1 MRIVLDIEANG
12 LNPTDVW
19 CVVTRDIDN
28 DEVRLFSGEA
38 LQKEFPVWI
47 SGADQIIGHNCLE
60 YDIPVL
66 RRLLG
71 CNIPDEVVYDTLV
84 VGRVL
89 DSGRADGHSLESY
102 GQLLKH
108 PKTEHNDWSKFSPE
122 MLEYCK
128 NDVELNLKLYRY
140 FDRIISRNR
149 EAFRK
154 AIECEHRIQCM
165 CLEMSRNGF
174 VFDIHGLEELD
185 ASLAASISEL
195 DEKIKGSFPDKVE
208 IIQLKTKTKEKVTP
222 FNPRSVRQI
231 VERLHEAGWKP
242 YERTK
247 TYITKKRNR
256 EKISET
262 LDTYGWKVNE
272 ANLSTLPE
280 DAPEGCKYLIEHIL
294 LSARRRTLAEWR
306 AAFVNSTGRIH
317 GRYNPLGTVT
327 QRCSHSNPNMGNIA
341 TKKTIKYNSQRLRT
355 LATDLGGRMRS
366 FWLAPEG
373 GWLVG
378 FNLEA
383 TNVTCTHQHTMSIIR
398 SGQRESAGLEPST
411 ETWKR
416 IAVYDPSMASLL
428 QTTTEWLQSK
438 NVNVSSV
445 VKKNHWWSIIV
456 IEQGE
461 LEDCYADTVI
471 RALGGSKVSNW
482 SYSLTSE
489 NKKFNEGFLV
499 GTDMESAHL
508 RIFAHL
514 IDDKEFTQ
522 SLISGKK
529 EDGTDPHSVNKRR
542 LGILCPDRDR
552 AKTFIFSFLNGAGA
566 SKVAEIFGCSLP
578 EATEVL
584 DAYVKAYPGL
594 EKLKQEVI
602 PRDAQRG
609 YFVGIDGRLVKADSE
624 HKMIGMYL
632 QNMESVLMKYAWIDW
647 YDELCKG
654 RMDVRPVN
662 WVHDEWVTECL
673 GDEGLAHQV
682 GKRQSESIRR
692 TGERFSLRC
701 PMGGEYKV
709 GKNWLEVH

>member
-28 DEVRLFSGEA
+28 DEVRLFYGEA

-108 PKTEHNDWSKFSPE
+108 PKTEHSDWSKFSPE

-208 IIQLKTKTKEKVTP
+208 IIQLKTKTKTVVTP

-262 LDTYGWKVNE
+262 LDRYGWKVNE

-294 LSARRRTLAEWR
+294 LSARRRTLSEWR
-306 AAFVNSTGRIH
+306 AAYDHSDQRIH
-317 GRYNPLGTVT
+317 GRFNPLGTVT
-327 QRCSHSNPNMGNIA
+327 QRCSHAAPNMGNIA
-341 TKKTIKYNSQRLRT
+341 TKKTIKYNSERLRS
-355 LATDLGGRMRS
+355 LAIDLGGRMRS
-366 FWLAPEG
+366 FWMAPEG
-373 GWLVG
+373 GW
-378 FNLEA
+378 
-383 TNVTCTHQHTMSIIR
+383 
-398 SGQRESAGLEPST
+398 
-411 ETWKR
+411 
-416 IAVYDPSMASLL
+416 
-428 QTTTEWLQSK
+428 
-438 NVNVSSV
+438 
-445 VKKNHWWSIIV
+445 
-456 IEQGE
+456 
-461 LEDCYADTVI
+461 
-471 RALGGSKVSNW
+471 
-482 SYSLTSE
+482 
-489 NKKFNEGFLV
+489 LV

-594 EKLKQEVI
+594 EKLKQETL
-602 PRDAQRG
+602 PFYAQRG
-609 YFVGIDGRLVKADSE
+609 YFAGIDGRLVKADSE
-624 HKMIGMYL
+624 HKMIGMLL
-632 QNMESVLMKYAWIDW
+632 QNMESVLMKYSWIQW
-647 YDELCKG
+647 NDELRKLG
-654 RMDVRPVN
+654 IPFKTVN
-662 WVHDEWVTECL
+662 WVHDEFVTETI
-673 GDEGLAHQV
+673 GDREIAKQIGEI
-682 GKRQSESIRR
+682 QSRAIKEVA
-692 TGERFSLRC
+692 ERFSLRC
-701 PMGGEYKV
+701 PMSGEFKI
-709 GKNWLEVH
+709 GRTWLEVH

>member
-28 DEVRLFSGEA
+28 DEVRLFYGEA

-71 CNIPDEVVYDTLV
+71 CTIPDEVVYDTLV

-195 DEKIKGSFPDKVE
+195 DEKIKASFPDKVE

-294 LSARRRTLAEWR
+294 LSARRRTLSEWR
-306 AAFVNSTGRIH
+306 AAYDNSDQRIH
-317 GRYNPLGTVT
+317 GRFNPLGTVT
-327 QRCSHSNPNMGNIA
+327 QRCSHAAPNMGNIA
-341 TKKTIKYNSQRLRT
+341 TKKTIKYNSERLRS
-355 LATDLGGRMRS
+355 LAVDLGGRMRS
-366 FWLAPEG
+366 FWMAPEG
-373 GWLVG
+373 GW
-378 FNLEA
+378 
-383 TNVTCTHQHTMSIIR
+383 
-398 SGQRESAGLEPST
+398 
-411 ETWKR
+411 
-416 IAVYDPSMASLL
+416 
-428 QTTTEWLQSK
+428 
-438 NVNVSSV
+438 
-445 VKKNHWWSIIV
+445 
-456 IEQGE
+456 
-461 LEDCYADTVI
+461 
-471 RALGGSKVSNW
+471 
-482 SYSLTSE
+482 
-489 NKKFNEGFLV
+489 LV

-632 QNMESVLMKYAWIDW
+632 QNMESILMKYAWIDW
-647 YDELCKG
+647 YDKLKDICK
-654 RMDVRPVN
+654 PVN
-662 WVHDEWVTECL
+662 WVHDEWVTECQ
-673 GDEGLAHQV
+673 GSYELAQRIGQV
-682 GKRQSESIRR
+682 QSDSIRR
-692 TGERFSLRC
+692 TGELFNLRC

>member
-108 PKTEHNDWSKFSPE
+108 PKTEHSDWSKFSPE

-154 AIECEHRIQCM
+154 AIECEHRIQRM

-185 ASLAASISEL
+185 ASLAASLSDL
-195 DEKIKGSFPDKVE
+195 DTKIKGSFPDKVE

-280 DAPEGCKYLIEHIL
+280 DAPEGCKYFIEHIL

-306 AAFVNSTGRIH
+306 AAYDNSDRRIH
-317 GRYNPLGTVT
+317 GRFNPLGTVT
-327 QRCSHSNPNMGNIA
+327 QRCSHAAPNMGNIA
-341 TKKTIKYNSQRLRT
+341 TKKTIKYNSERLRS
-355 LATDLGGRMRS
+355 LAVDLGGRMRS
-366 FWLAPEG
+366 FWMAPEG
-373 GWLVG
+373 GW
-378 FNLEA
+378 
-383 TNVTCTHQHTMSIIR
+383 
-398 SGQRESAGLEPST
+398 
-411 ETWKR
+411 
-416 IAVYDPSMASLL
+416 
-428 QTTTEWLQSK
+428 
-438 NVNVSSV
+438 
-445 VKKNHWWSIIV
+445 
-456 IEQGE
+456 
-461 LEDCYADTVI
+461 
-471 RALGGSKVSNW
+471 
-482 SYSLTSE
+482 
-489 NKKFNEGFLV
+489 LV

>member
-28 DEVRLFSGEA
+28 DEVRLFYGEA

-71 CNIPDEVVYDTLV
+71 CTIPDEIIYDTLV

-108 PKTEHNDWSKFSPE
+108 PKTEHSDWSKFSPE

-208 IIQLKTKTKEKVTP
+208 IIQLKTKTKKENYKSLICLTGKNSLGLSTLGITTTERRADGTKHREQIVLKDFTELLWKTMSECYPNKMADAEFVDAFQQGKNLLSIIVIGQEEYVDCSAMDAILNSVGMKFIKLPLPITYCKVKRTP

-378 FNLEA
+378 
-383 TNVTCTHQHTMSIIR
+383 
-398 SGQRESAGLEPST
+398 
-411 ETWKR
+411 
-416 IAVYDPSMASLL
+416 
-428 QTTTEWLQSK
+428 
-438 NVNVSSV
+438 
-445 VKKNHWWSIIV
+445 
-456 IEQGE
+456 
-461 LEDCYADTVI
+461 
-471 RALGGSKVSNW
+471 
-482 SYSLTSE
+482 
-489 NKKFNEGFLV
+489 
-499 GTDMESAHL
+499 TDMESAHL

-647 YDELCKG
+647 YDNLIRQG
-654 RMDVRPVN
+654 IDFRPVN
-662 WVHDEWVTECL
+662 WVHDEWVTETGSSKEVACFI
-673 GDEGLAHQV
+673 GQT
-682 GKRQSESIRR
+682 QSDSIRR
-692 TGERFSLRC
+692 IGEDFKLRC

>member
-28 DEVRLFSGEA
+28 DEVRLFYGEA

-108 PKTEHNDWSKFSPE
+108 PKTEHSDWSKFSPE

-294 LSARRRTLAEWR
+294 LSARRRTLSEWR
-306 AAFVNSTGRIH
+306 AAYDHSDQRIH
-317 GRYNPLGTVT
+317 GRFNPLGTVT
-327 QRCSHSNPNMGNIA
+327 QRCSHAAPNMGNIA
-341 TKKTIKYNSQRLRT
+341 TKKTIKYNSERLRS
-355 LATDLGGRMRS
+355 LAIDLGGRMRS
-366 FWLAPEG
+366 FWMAPEG
-373 GWLVG
+373 GW
-378 FNLEA
+378 
-383 TNVTCTHQHTMSIIR
+383 
-398 SGQRESAGLEPST
+398 
-411 ETWKR
+411 
-416 IAVYDPSMASLL
+416 
-428 QTTTEWLQSK
+428 
-438 NVNVSSV
+438 
-445 VKKNHWWSIIV
+445 
-456 IEQGE
+456 
-461 LEDCYADTVI
+461 
-471 RALGGSKVSNW
+471 
-482 SYSLTSE
+482 
-489 NKKFNEGFLV
+489 LV

-647 YDELCKG
+647 YDKCTKLKLPFKCI
-654 RMDVRPVN
+654 N
-662 WVHDEWVTECL
+662 FVHDEFVTEVNDSDAEIAKMV
-673 GDEGLAHQV
+673 GQIQVDAMRGLTE
-682 GKRQSESIRR
+682 K
-692 TGERFSLRC
+692 FSLRC
-701 PMGGEYKV
+701 PMSGESKI
-709 GKNWLEVH
+709 GRTWLEVH

>member
-108 PKTEHNDWSKFSPE
+108 PKTEHSDWSKFSPE

-272 ANLSTLPE
+272 ANVGTLPSVE
-280 DAPEGCKYLIEHIL
+280 EIRRCLNTHQIVIKDITINTKNELKKDQDNTITLTLKDIETINSNGVINLVQNKLTEWLKNKEGVVRFVENTKHLWLIIVTPQETYVDFSAACATQDWDGTKNTESLSQLTSKLEACNCLVEHIL

-306 AAFVNSTGRIH
+306 AAYDNSDRRIH
-317 GRYNPLGTVT
+317 GRFNPLGTVT
-327 QRCSHSNPNMGNIA
+327 QRCSHSNPNVGNIA
-341 TKKTIKYNSQRLRT
+341 TKKTIKYNSPKLRD

-366 FWLAPEG
+366 MWLAPEDG
-373 GWLVG
+373 
-378 FNLEA
+378 
-383 TNVTCTHQHTMSIIR
+383 
-398 SGQRESAGLEPST
+398 
-411 ETWKR
+411 
-416 IAVYDPSMASLL
+416 Y
-428 QTTTEWLQSK
+428 
-438 NVNVSSV
+438 
-445 VKKNHWWSIIV
+445 
-456 IEQGE
+456 
-461 LEDCYADTVI
+461 
-471 RALGGSKVSNW
+471 
-482 SYSLTSE
+482 
-489 NKKFNEGFLV
+489 LV

-542 LGILCPDRDR
+542 LGSLCVDRDR

-566 SKVAEIFGCSLP
+566 GKVAEIFGCSLQ
-578 EATEVL
+578 EAKEVL
-584 DAYVKAYPGL
+584 DGYVKAYPGL
-594 EKLKQEVI
+594 EKLKQETI

-632 QNMESVLMKYAWIDW
+632 QNMESILMKYSWIKWHDALRQT
-647 YDELCKG
+647 EISF
-654 RMDVRPVN
+654 REVN
-662 WVHDEWVTECL
+662 WVHDEWVTEVL
-673 GDEGLAHQV
+673 GNKDDCTYV
-682 GKRQSESIRR
+682 GRTQSEAIREV
-692 TGERFSLRC
+692 GEYFCLRC

>member
-108 PKTEHNDWSKFSPE
+108 PKTEHSDWSKFSPE

-154 AIECEHRIQCM
+154 AIECEHRIQRM

-185 ASLAASISEL
+185 ASLAASLSDL
-195 DEKIKGSFPDKVE
+195 DTKIKGSFPDKVE

-280 DAPEGCKYLIEHIL
+280 DAPEGCKYFIEHIL
-294 LSARRRTLAEWR
+294 LSARRRTLNEWR
-306 AAFVNSTGRIH
+306 QAAKCHLTQINIKDIITRIEKQLEPKIESVIENKKDTNKIVNTEDTMVSVLKKLKHSLQNKMDAAASAVRNEERCALITVTIPELLEVFSAQDVISITNGTCKIH
-317 GRYNPLGTVT
+317 GRYNPLGTTT
-327 QRCSHSNPNMGNIA
+327 QRCSHSNPNLGNIA
-341 TKKTIKYNSQRLRT
+341 TKKTIKYNSERLRS
-355 LATDLGGRMRS
+355 LAVDLGGRMRS
-366 FWLAPEG
+366 FWMAPEG
-373 GWLVG
+373 GW
-378 FNLEA
+378 
-383 TNVTCTHQHTMSIIR
+383 
-398 SGQRESAGLEPST
+398 
-411 ETWKR
+411 
-416 IAVYDPSMASLL
+416 
-428 QTTTEWLQSK
+428 
-438 NVNVSSV
+438 
-445 VKKNHWWSIIV
+445 
-456 IEQGE
+456 
-461 LEDCYADTVI
+461 
-471 RALGGSKVSNW
+471 
-482 SYSLTSE
+482 
-489 NKKFNEGFLV
+489 LV